1 MNRSSRSSSK
11 FSSFFVSAGI
21 SALLSCSFAWGL
33 GSPVEARGGM
43 QNPTSPPQVSRA
55 VINGQEYSVCTM
67 VVHSSPDK
75 IWNIIADYDN
85 LHKVFKQMKKAT
97 VLEDKG
103 KVKMVQHVVAPS
115 GPVGTY
121 TYVVKVTESAPHRM
135 EWKRVSGA
143 FKDVQGFWKLEPL
156 DGGRTTR
163 VTYASHVDGGF
174 LIPSALVK
182 RQCRIDMPIVVSN
195 LANRAENQI
204 QIAGKPQSNM

>member
-1 MNRSSRSSSK
+1 MRRSYKSSVK
-11 FSSFFVSAGI
+11 YFSLGLAALVS
-21 SALLSCSFAWGL
+21 SNLLL
-33 GSPVEARGGM
+33 GAYPASARGSM
-43 QNPTSPPQVSRA
+43 QNVRPTPKVSRA
-55 VINGQEYSVCTM
+55 VINGQEYSICRM
-67 VVHSSPDK
+67 IVHASPDTV
-75 IWNIIADYDN
+75 WNIIADYSN

-97 VLEDKG
+97 VLKNQG
-103 KVKMVQHVVAPS
+103 KVKLVKHVVAPS

-121 TYVVKVTESAPHRM
+121 SYVVKVKENAPRKM

-174 LIPSALVK
+174 LIPKALVK

-195 LANRAENQI
+195 LRSKAESQI
-204 QIAGKPQSNM
+204 RIAGKPSGTM